1 MELFGVYWDKGTE
14 NGKLY
19 YYLGFRVK
27 GFRVSRN

>member
-14 NGKLY
+14 NGN